1 MAKIRIKC
9 DNCGGT
15 LKNRAIL
22 YEHKKN
28 WENDVED
35 IHGEAAYQSC
45 QCARCDFIRYR
56 TATSWSEDQDP
67 ACEKGAVVK

>member
-22 YEHKKN
+22 YEHKKTGKMMLRIFMERPLTRAAN
-28 WENDVED
+28 VLDVTLFA
-35 IHGEAAYQSC
+35 IGQRHPGAKTKIQ
-45 QCARCDFIRYR
+45 
-56 TATSWSEDQDP
+56 P
-67 ACEKGAVVK
+67 AKKGRL